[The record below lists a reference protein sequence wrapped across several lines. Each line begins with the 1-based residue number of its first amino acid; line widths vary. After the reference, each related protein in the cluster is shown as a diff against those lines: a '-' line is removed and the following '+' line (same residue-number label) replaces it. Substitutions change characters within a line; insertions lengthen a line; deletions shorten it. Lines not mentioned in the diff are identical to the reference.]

1 MEVRN
6 SHSSLTIGTYNK
18 VIILTVN
25 NIEVKEKVD
34 GDVVQ
39 VEDGGEECT
48 SADYVAKL
56 VEDGKVAG
64 RKALL

>member
-1 MEVRN
+1 M
-6 SHSSLTIGTYNK
+6 HSSLTIGTYNK

-34 GDVVQ
+34 GDVVR

-48 SADYVAKL
+48 GEDYVAKL
-56 VEDGKVAG
+56 VEDGKVVG

>member
-1 MEVRN
+1 M
-6 SHSSLTIGTYNK
+6 
-18 VIILTVN
+18 
-25 NIEVKEKVD
+25 D